1 MGQMLIE
8 ANPENKG
15 LGRDEILRIKEKVY
29 KRILEVLVCKGYPTE
44 STDDFKEAN
53 VTDLVFTIIV
63 PMIAAFRTRM
73 GRKLRLLR
81 EKKITAVD
89 GKMGGFQEF
98 VTVDMIGFED
108 QKYVFVVEAKKSSV
122 GEAKIQCL
130 LLMKDMQSNNG
141 GGIVFGF
148 VTSGQQWQLI
158 RFDDENYTQTN
169 TFDVLFHTRGFQ
181 S

>member
-1 MGQMLIE
+1 MLIE

-15 LGRDEILRIKEKVY
+15 LGKDKILQIKEKIY
-29 KRILEVLVCKGYPTE
+29 EHIAEVLVCEGYPTE
-44 STDDFKEAN
+44 STENFKEAN
-53 VTDLVFTIIV
+53 ITDLVFTIIV

-73 GRKLRLLR
+73 GRKLRLRR

-98 VTVDMIGFED
+98 ITVDMIGVGD
-108 QKYVFVVEAKKSSV
+108 QKYVFIVEAKKSSV

-130 LLMKDMQSNNG
+130 LPMNDMQSING
-141 GGIVFGF
+141 GGVVFGF
-148 VTSGQQWQLI
+148 VTSGQQWQMI
-158 RFDDENYTQTN
+158 RFDDENYIQTN

>member
-1 MGQMLIE
+1 
-8 ANPENKG
+8 
-15 LGRDEILRIKEKVY
+15 
-29 KRILEVLVCKGYPTE
+29 
-44 STDDFKEAN
+44 
-53 VTDLVFTIIV
+53 
-63 PMIAAFRTRM
+63 M
-73 GRKLRLLR
+73 GRKLRLHR
-81 EKKITAVD
+81 EKTITAVD

-98 VTVDMIGFED
+98 VTIDMIGVGD

-130 LLMKDMQSNNG
+130 LPMKDMQSNNG
-141 GGIVFGF
+141 GGVVFGF
-148 VTSGQQWQLI
+148 VTSGQQWQMI